1 MSWFKIS
8 RQNFIPLVIATLLLT
23 PIIACGTAGET
34 ETSAQQPAAAQ
45 QQPAAQQSAPAQPAP
60 TEPSASVQSA
70 PALSAPAQAGA
81 AGQTSGQTSGQ
92 TAPGQA
98 APTAV
103 PQSAAPSSDTAM
115 AAEPMGTL
123 NTGLKEMGPFF
134 LHPSNLG
141 NPQIFV
147 HGTAPIGEGLI
158 QKDIHREVSG
168 LLASSWEISEDFLTW
183 TFELNEG
190 VQFHK
195 GYGEMTSED
204 VVWSMRQWGLSKH
217 PRAGQLANF
226 WEERPGSEIIDDYTF
241 KVHTGEPF
249 VEVIARQWF
258 MTPGGGST
266 FIASKKQTDE
276 LGVEAASM
284 DMAATGPWEIAEH
297 RTGEFWKMSAVRD
310 HWRHTPAFAEF
321 IMWEIPEEASRVAG
335 FQTGNLDTFL
345 MSFDTIPA
353 VLQVEGAKLLTVPN
367 AIEMGLR
374 IYGNWYPVEGVETR
388 PGYDPELPWVS
399 STDDITSP
407 DWEAARKVRLAMI
420 TAIDRQ
426 GLVDTILSG
435 YGHIETSM
443 RNYSGFEHYLDGR
456 DWEFNPDRARELLA
470 EAGYPDGFSITLTPS
485 IRGAPAEVEGCE
497 AIAQMWHDI
506 GLDVDFQRVPYTTLR
521 PQLVGRTYQ
530 GATCHAGTPPPT
542 PATGYGSYIS
552 ANPFN
557 RGLEHQWSED
567 KMLEAQAAVDPAERE
582 ALEREIGQWLFDH
595 VLTDINYYTIDAV
608 WPVGPRI
615 EPWLE
620 HVRTTDVR
628 QINGYEYIRPRQ

>member
-34 ETSAQQPAAAQ
+34 ETPVQQPAAAQ

-60 TEPSASVQSA
+60 TEPSAAVQSA

-92 TAPGQA
+92 TAPAQV

-158 QKDIHREVSG
+158 QKDINREVSG

-226 WEERPGSEIIDDYTF
+226 WEERPGSGIIDDYTF

-353 VLQVEGAKLLTVPN
+353 VLQVEGARLLTVPN

-399 STDDITSP
+399 PTDDITSP
-407 DWEAARKVRLAMI
+407 EWEEARKVRLALI

>member
-1 MSWFKIS
+1 M
-8 RQNFIPLVIATLLLT
+8 RYIAEVPTIAVLFTLSLLLAVVV
-23 PIIACGTAGET
+23 ACGGAAPT
-34 ETSAQQPAAAQ
+34 EAPSADQAQPAAAQ
-45 QQPAAQQSAPAQPAP
+45 QQAPAQPAP
-60 TEPSASVQSA
+60 TEPSAAVQSA
-70 PALSAPAQAGA
+70 PALSAPAQGGS
-81 AGQTSGQTSGQ
+81 GQTSGQTSGQ
-92 TAPGQA
+92 VASGQA
-98 APTAV
+98 VPTAV
-103 PQSAAPSSDTAM
+103 PRSASATGNGAA
-115 AAEPMGTL
+115 AAEPEGTL
-123 NTGLKEMGPFF
+123 NTGLKETGPFF

-147 HGTAPIGEGLI
+147 HGTAPIGEGLL
-158 QKDIHREVSG
+158 QKDINREVSG
-168 LLASSWEISEDFLTW
+168 LLAESWEISDDFLTW
-183 TFELNEG
+183 TFKLNQG
-190 VQFHK
+190 VMFHK
-195 GYGEMTSED
+195 GYGEMTAED

-217 PRAGQLANF
+217 PRAGQLAVF
-226 WEERPGSEIIDDYTF
+226 WEEREGSEIIDDYTF
-241 KVHTGEPF
+241 TVHTGEPF

-276 LGVEAASM
+276 LGVEAASSQ
-284 DMAATGPWEIAEH
+284 MAATGPWEIADH
-297 RTGEFWKMSAVRD
+297 RTGEFWRMEAVRD

-321 IMWEIPEEASRVAG
+321 VMWEIPEEASRLAG

-345 MSFDTIPA
+345 MAFDTIPA
-353 VLQVEGAKLLTVPN
+353 VLEVDGAQLMKVPN

-374 IYGNWYPVEGVETR
+374 IYGNWYPVEGVDTR

-399 STDDITSP
+399 PSA
-407 DWEAARKVRLAMI
+407 DWTTPEWERARKVRLALV

-435 YGHIETSM
+435 YGHIKTSM

-456 DWEFNPDRARELLA
+456 DWEFSRERAIELLE

-485 IRGAPAEVEGCE
+485 LRGAPAEVEGCE

-567 KMLEAQAAVDPAERE
+567 KMLAAQAAVDPDERE

-595 VLTDINYYTIDAV
+595 VLTDINYYTIDAI

-615 EPWLE
+615 EPWTE

>member
-8 RQNFIPLVIATLLLT
+8 RQNFVPLVIATLLLT

-34 ETSAQQPAAAQ
+34 ETPAQQPAAAQ

-60 TEPSASVQSA
+60 TEPSAAVQSA

-92 TAPGQA
+92 TAPAQV

-353 VLQVEGAKLLTVPN
+353 VLQVEGARLLTVPN

-399 STDDITSP
+399 PTDDITSP
-407 DWEAARKVRLAMI
+407 EWEEARKVRLALI

>member
-8 RQNFIPLVIATLLLT
+8 RQSLIPLVIATLLLT

-34 ETSAQQPAAAQ
+34 ETPAQQPAAAQ
-45 QQPAAQQSAPAQPAP
+45 QQPAAQQSAPAQPDP
-60 TEPSASVQSA
+60 TEPSAAVQSA
-70 PALSAPAQAGA
+70 PALSAPAQAGGT
-81 AGQTSGQTSGQ
+81 GQTSGQTSGQ
-92 TAPGQA
+92 VAPAQA

-103 PQSAAPSSDTAM
+103 PQSAAPSGDTAM

-147 HGTAPIGEGLI
+147 HGTAPIGEGLL

-168 LLASSWEISEDFLTW
+168 LLAKSWEVSEDFLTW

-284 DMAATGPWEIAEH
+284 DMAATGPWEIADH
-297 RTGEFWKMSAVRD
+297 RTGEFWRMEAVEN

-321 IMWEIPEEASRVAG
+321 VMWEIPEEASRVAG

-353 VLQVEGAKLLTVPN
+353 VLEVEGAKLLTVPN

-399 STDDITSP
+399 PTDDFTSP
-407 DWEAARKVRLAMI
+407 EWEPARKVRLAMI

-435 YGHIETSM
+435 YGHIDTSM

-615 EPWLE
+615 EPWLD

>member
-1 MSWFKIS
+1 MSWSRIS
-8 RQNFIPLVIATLLLT
+8 RSSFAALAIMSLLL
-23 PIIACGTAGET
+23 IVIVACGTAGES
-34 ETSAQQPAAAQ
+34 EAPAAQSAPVQQSTAPAAAQ
-45 QQPAAQQSAPAQPAP
+45 PVGAQPAP
-60 TEPSASVQSA
+60 TQPSAAVQSA
-70 PALSAPAQAGA
+70 PALSAPAQAGS
-81 AGQTSGQTSGQ
+81 GSGQTSGE
-92 TAPGQA
+92 TASARA
-98 APTAV
+98 APTTV
-103 PQSAAPSSDTAM
+103 PQATASGDAAM
-115 AAEPMGTL
+115 AVEPTGTL

-168 LLASSWEISEDFLTW
+168 LLAKSWEISEDFLTW

-226 WEERPGSEIIDDYTF
+226 WAERPGSEIIDDYTF

-276 LGVEAASM
+276 LGVEAASSQ
-284 DMAATGPWEIAEH
+284 MAATGPWEVVNH
-297 RTGEFWKMSAVRD
+297 RTGEFWKMEAVRN
-310 HWRHTPAFAEF
+310 HWRHTPEFAEF
-321 IMWEIPEEASRVAG
+321 IMWEIPEEASRLAG
-335 FQTGNLDTFL
+335 FQTGKLDTFL

-353 VLQVEGAKLLTVPN
+353 VLEVEGAKLLTVPN

-399 STDDITSP
+399 PTDDFTSP
-407 DWEAARKVRLAMI
+407 EWDRASKVRLALI

-435 YGHIETSM
+435 YGHIKTSM

-456 DWEFNPDRARELLA
+456 DWEFNPERAMELLE

-497 AIAQMWHDI
+497 AISQMWNDI
-506 GLDVDFQRVPYTTLR
+506 GLQVNFQRVPYTTLR

-567 KMLEAQAAVDPAERE
+567 KMLAAQAAVDPKERE

-595 VLTDINYYTIDAV
+595 ALTDINYYTIDAV
-608 WPVGPRI
+608 WPVGPNI
-615 EPWLE
+615 EPWLDR
-620 HVRTTDVR
+620 VRTTDVR
-628 QINGYEYIRPRQ
+628 QINGYEYIRHRK